1 MIRFLNRISI
11 FAFLLDMTT
20 QRFPHFERFL
30 WALFIALPIAYLLT
44 IFLLPRLSLL
54 VYGDVPIRISVQ
66 ALGESSSKSQS
77 KEVWLNTPVGVTPAN
92 APGWDI
98 RGPQMV
104 AYQEPFTPLV
114 LDLSAASEGLT
125 FIRQGWSGK
134 VKISAGDQAMTLD
147 LYSKNEASFTVR
159 PHELILRAHSIYLPF
174 VASVFFG
181 VLLVVTVFLQL
192 ILRRDRILQV
202 VVDRPIHSKNM
213 RYVSRLDHLRFLAAS
228 MVIFY
233 HTFTDNFGLGHST
246 YNPFMGLVEQGHM
259 GVGLF
264 MVLSG
269 YLLTSIAY
277 GKQVKYFDFIKN
289 RIIRIYPLYLLCVIV
304 MLCGWRLDYSFTQ
317 ALSLFFPFVNTLQDV
332 KLPLFGHLW
341 TVAVELQFYLIFP
354 FLVRFLE
361 EKGVGFALALLA
373 VTVFFKILLWK
384 SMGSV
389 TNVSYI
395 TLLGRI
401 DQFMVGMLVAYLV
414 KRFMDNRKIS
424 PAWLLASLGFAAVV
438 ISIFAGNEGL
448 IGIDQSWF
456 MALWPTVE
464 ALMWAF
470 LIVAYAHANFQMPVS
485 LDLSLA
491 RLGQLSFSMYC
502 MHYVI
507 IPFTRGH
514 WATVGLA
521 SNGMLD
527 VIVQSAFLTIPCIV
541 LFSMLTFG
549 VIEKP
554 FLSLKSRYAG
564 GQHTHKKLIPA

>member
-1 MIRFLNRISI
+1 
-11 FAFLLDMTT
+11 MTIK
-20 QRFPHFERFL
+20 RFPPFERFL
-30 WALFIALPIAYLLT
+30 WAFFVALPIAYLLA
-44 IFLLPRLSLL
+44 IFLLPRLSVM
-54 VYGDVPIRISVQ
+54 VYGDKPIRVSIQ
-66 ALGESSSKSQS
+66 ALGESSPESKSN
-77 KEVWLNTPVGVTPAN
+77 EVWLDTPFGITAES
-92 APGWDI
+92 APGWEI
-98 RGPQMV
+98 RGPQMG
-104 AYQEPFTPLV
+104 AYQEPYLPLM
-114 LDLSAASEGLT
+114 LDLPATSAGLT
-125 FIRQGWSGK
+125 FVKQGWSGK
-134 VKISAGDQAMTLD
+134 VRISAGDQAMILD
-147 LYSKNEASFTVR
+147 LYSKNEVRVTVR
-159 PHELILRAHSIYLPF
+159 PHELILRAHSIYLLF
-174 VASVFFG
+174 VASVFSA
-181 VLLVVTVFLQL
+181 VLLVVTALL
-192 ILRRDRILQV
+192 YLALRRDRILEV
-202 VVDRPIHSKNM
+202 LVDRPVHSKNM
-213 RYVSRLDHLRFLAAS
+213 KYVSRLDHLRFLAAS

-289 RIIRIYPLYLLCVIV
+289 RILRIYPLYLLCVIV
-304 MLCGWRLDYSFTQ
+304 MLCGWRLDYTFTQ

-401 DQFMVGMLVAYLV
+401 DQFMVGMLAAYLV

-470 LIVAYAHANFQMPVS
+470 LIVAYAHANFRMPAS

-507 IPFTRGH
+507 IPFTRDH
-514 WATVGLA
+514 WATVGLT
-521 SNGMLD
+521 SSGMLD

-564 GQHTHKKLIPA
+564 GQHAHKKLVPA